1 METVNLLILD
11 YDGTLADCKE
21 LHQQAFR
28 KACMKVNNAI
38 RYTDEEV
45 EGMPTFVKIDYLKA
59 KGYQFDET
67 LLMDLKQEYTM
78 NDLSKY
84 VRFDQELKDIFVRL
98 NEKYKLAVCSNATRK
113 FVDKSLA
120 IQKLDMFDPVCTA
133 TEHRAKPEVDMY
145 FYAMYHYGVSP
156 MQTVIFEDSPLGIQ
170 AATATTA
177 NVKQVSNVE
186 HLKGLLN
193 EY

>member
-78 NDLSKY
+78 NDISKY
-84 VRFDQELKDIFVRL
+84 VKFDQELKDIFVRL
-98 NEKYKLAVCSNATRK
+98 SKKYRLAVCSNATRK

-120 IQKLDMFDPVCTA
+120 IQKLDINSQILSLKLFKSNRDLGLILSLFA
-133 TEHRAKPEVDMY
+133 FIDLY
-145 FYAMYHYGVSP
+145 FR
-156 MQTVIFEDSPLGIQ
+156 F
-170 AATATTA
+170 
-177 NVKQVSNVE
+177 
-186 HLKGLLN
+186 
-193 EY
+193 